1 MKKRRSRGRASRE
14 RMRKWEK
21 LQKEKILQKQ
31 AQRAGHVMQGYF
43 MAAQAGYGFVRTHR
57 PGWPDIFIPRDLVGP
72 AQGSDWVEI
81 AVMGGLDES
90 KVTKESRIAGRV
102 LKVLQRVDAEKL
114 VDGSGEDMLLIMRQF
129 GDRKSVV

>member
-43 MAAQAGYGFVRTHR
+43 MAAQAGYGFGWKLRSWVGLTKVRLPKR
-57 PGWPDIFIPRDLVGP
+57 VVLP
-72 AQGSDWVEI
+72 AGC
-81 AVMGGLDES
+81 
-90 KVTKESRIAGRV
+90 
-102 LKVLQRVDAEKL
+102 
-114 VDGSGEDMLLIMRQF
+114 
-129 GDRKSVV
+129 